1 MSPPPILSAPSRTE
15 LEALLVELS
24 AEAAALKQTASKQR
38 QEIARL
44 EFRNGRPNIN
54 GKPDPLDQ

>member
-1 MSPPPILSAPSRTE
+1 MSPPPILSVPSRTE
-15 LEALLVELS
+15 LEALLLELS
-24 AEAAALKQTASKQR
+24 AEVAALKQTGSKQR

-44 EFRNGRPNIN
+44 KFLKGRRNIN